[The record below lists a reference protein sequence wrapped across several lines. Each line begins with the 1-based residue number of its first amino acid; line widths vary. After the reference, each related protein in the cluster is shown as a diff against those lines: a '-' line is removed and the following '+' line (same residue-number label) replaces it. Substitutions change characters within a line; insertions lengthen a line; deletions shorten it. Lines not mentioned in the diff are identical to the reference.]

1 MKESRFIYQSIPESE
16 GRMYDDVKNALEQSR
31 IDKKKIFNI
40 LLAVSEAFTN
50 ALVHANNYNAD
61 KKIEVKITAN
71 DKYIIADIIDEGPGL
86 ADRPDCD
93 MSDRMAEGGRGLAL
107 MKRMADKIEI
117 KENRRTGG
125 TEVSMQFVTEILNM
139 KNGNEHKMEG
149 MMEIIKRETGNVV
162 TFALSG
168 RLDLGN
174 GNKLKEEVKAALASG
189 KTSVHLNLK
198 QVEFVN
204 SSGLGA
210 LVSIMKDVRVH
221 RGRLTLSDM
230 ADYVREIFDITQLSH
245 IFEIFATEQEALN
258 SYQPISVG

>member
-1 MKESRFIYQSIPESE
+1 MYQSVPESE
-16 GRMYDDVKNALEQSR
+16 GRMYEDVKNVLEQCR
-31 IDKKKIFNI
+31 LERKLIFNI

-61 KKIEVKITAN
+61 KKIEIIIKTN
-71 DKYIIADIIDEGPGL
+71 DKFVSADIIDEGSGL
-86 ADRPDCD
+86 PERPECD

-107 MKRMADKIEI
+107 MKKMSDRIEI
-117 KENRRTGG
+117 RSNRRTGG
-125 TEVSMQFVTEILNM
+125 TEVSMQFAREKIES
-139 KNGNEHKMEG
+139 KNRNEHKMEG
-149 MMEIIKRETGNVV
+149 MMEIVKRETGNTVI
-162 TFALSG
+162 FNLSG

-174 GNKLKEEVKAALASG
+174 GNRLKEDVKAVLSTG
-189 KTSVHLNLK
+189 KTSIHLNLR
-198 QVEFVN
+198 QIEFVN